1 MKKIFLFVFTLV
13 LLISSCSNDE
23 SNVAPPEE
31 TKVYKVFS
39 IASCISNT
47 VTNVSN
53 DDIYIEFDSPT
64 FTPIVNKWYKDE
76 TNVFYFKFNDLT
88 LVQGDL
94 SQRVLISQHYDT
106 YCQ

>member
-1 MKKIFLFVFTLV
+1 MKKIILNVFTLV
-13 LLISSCSNDE
+13 LFISSCSKEE

-39 IASCISNT
+39 VASCISNT
-47 VTNVSN
+47 VTNVSD
-53 DDIYIEFDSPT
+53 DDIYIEFDSPS

-88 LVQGDL
+88 LIQGDL